1 MNLWESIV
9 YGIVSGFSEFLPVSS
24 LGHQE
29 ILKIFFGASSP
40 EPLRDMMIHI
50 AFLAAV
56 LVGCSTYID
65 KLRQEYSQS
74 GREKRRRS
82 GGRDRRSQYDLMLL
96 KSTSVLMVIVMAFF
110 RIVFP
115 AVLSLNW
122 LAFAFLISGLII
134 FIPEY
139 LPQGNK
145 DSRKMS
151 GFDSFL
157 LAVSGALCVIPGFSR
172 VGGALSSSVSRGADK
187 LKAYNWI
194 LILTIPSVII
204 FLIFDV
210 VAVFQVGFG
219 VISFTGFLGYIVSGI
234 FAFVSAMAG
243 IYCMRFMLVRSGV
256 SPFAFYNWGVA
267 LLTFLLH
274 LSA

>member
-1 MNLWESIV
+1 MNLWESIL
-9 YGIVSGFSEFLPVSS
+9 YGIVSGFLEFLPVSS

-29 ILKIFFGASSP
+29 LLKIFFGASSP
-40 EPLRDMMIHI
+40 EPLRDIFIHI

-56 LVGCSTYID
+56 LVGCGTYID
-65 KLRQEYSQS
+65 ILRQEHSRS

-82 GGRDRRSQYDLMLL
+82 GRRDRRSQYDLMLL
-96 KSTSVLMVIVMAFF
+96 KSTAFLMIVAMVFF
-110 RIVFP
+110 RILFP

-122 LAFAFLISGLII
+122 LAFTFLLSGLII

-157 LAVSGALCVIPGFSR
+157 LAVSCALCVIPGFSR
-172 VGGALSSSVSRGADK
+172 VGCALSSSVSRGADK

-194 LILTIPSVII
+194 LILTVPSVLI
-204 FLIFDV
+204 FLIFDIV
-210 VAVFQVGFG
+210 TVFQVGFG
-219 VISFTGFLGYIVSGI
+219 AISFVGFLGYILSGI
-234 FAFVSAMAG
+234 FAFVSSIAG
-243 IYCMRFMLVRSGV
+243 IYFMRFMLVRSGF
-256 SPFAFYNWGVA
+256 SAFAFYNWGVA
-267 LLTFLLH
+267 LLAFLLH

>member
-1 MNLWESIV
+1 MNLWESIL
-9 YGIVSGFSEFLPVSS
+9 YGVISGLSEFLPVSS

-65 KLRQEYSQS
+65 KLRQEYSHS
-74 GREKRRRS
+74 NRAKRRRS
-82 GGRDRRSQYDLMLL
+82 AGRDRRSQYDLMLL
-96 KSTSVLMVIVMAFF
+96 KNTTFLMIVAMAFL

-115 AVLSLNW
+115 TVLSLNW
-122 LAFAFLISGLII
+122 LAFTFLVSGIII

-139 LPQGNK
+139 LPHGNK

-157 LAVSGALCVIPGFSR
+157 LAVSGALCAIPGFSR
-172 VGGALSSSVSRGADK
+172 VGCALSSCVSRGADK
-187 LKAYNWI
+187 IKSYNWI
-194 LILTIPSVII
+194 LVLTVPSVFM
-204 FLIFDV
+204 FLIFDIV
-210 VAVFQVGFG
+210 TVFQVGFG
-219 VISFTGFLGYIVSGI
+219 VISFAHFLGYIVSGI
-234 FAFVSAMAG
+234 FAFISSMAG
-243 IYCMRFMLVRSGV
+243 IYFMRFMLVRSGF
-256 SPFAFYNWGVA
+256 SSFAFYNWGAA
-267 LLTFLLH
+267 LLIFLLH